1 MLLLF
6 LLSAVFIVV
15 VGWMIY
21 YTITNQSDKCNQCH
35 KPMNSCGCKRRCNNC
50 RQLMPQCRCHKPCST
65 C

>member
-6 LLSAVFIVV
+6 FFSAVFVIV

-21 YTITNQSDKCNQCH
+21 YTIINQSKGTGCPENMPCNE
-35 KPMNSCGCKRRCNNC
+35 KPRHCNRC
-50 RQLMPQCRCHKPCST
+50 RQLMPQCRCHKPCES